1 MPPCNGAD
9 TGCNITRPEREP
21 TSYAGAPLR
30 DHLENLPWEG
40 KQMAAISRLTGAPS
54 ANGANWK
61 AINWQKAH
69 REVRRLQ
76 IRIAKAISEGRH
88 GRVQA
93 LQWLLTRSFSGKA
106 LAVKRVVS
114 NRGRKTPGVDKA
126 IWYTPKQRMAAVQ
139 HLRRRGYQARPLRRV
154 YIPKKNGK
162 MRPLGIPTMHDRAMQ
177 ALYAQA
183 LLPVAET
190 TGDPNSYG
198 FRLHRSC
205 ADAIHQCYIGL
216 AKRYSAQWIL
226 EGDIKA
232 CFDEIS
238 HDWLMKNIPMDRF
251 MLRQWLNAGYF
262 EEGTLYPTKAGT
274 PQGGIISPLLANMT
288 LDGLEAAVKA
298 VTPYRSKV
306 NVIRYADDFVITG
319 KTKELLE
326 DTIKPAVEKFL
337 KERGLRLSPEKTR
350 ITRIEDGFDFLG
362 QNPRKYSGKFLT
374 KPAKS
379 NFRTILT
386 RIRETI
392 RKFSAMKT
400 GDMIRALNPI
410 IRGWAN
416 YHRHIVANDTFRV
429 MDSQIYRYLRDW
441 AKRRHPHKG
450 ALWLAYKYWH
460 SGPKRWI
467 FSTVEK
473 APEGKRR
480 VELIRATSIRI
491 ERHIK
496 IRGAANPFDPKD
508 AAYFEKRR
516 TDQQRRRAGRTALK
530 AA

>member
-1 MPPCNGAD
+1 
-9 TGCNITRPEREP
+9 
-21 TSYAGAPLR
+21 
-30 DHLENLPWEG
+30 
-40 KQMAAISRLTGAPS
+40 MAAIARLTGAPS
-54 ANGANWK
+54 AKDSGWK
-61 AINWQKAH
+61 AINWHAAR

-76 IRIAKAISEGRH
+76 IRIAKAVREGRH
-88 GRVQA
+88 GRVKT

-114 NRGRKTPGVDKA
+114 NRGRKTPGVDGV
-126 IWYTPKQRMAAVQ
+126 IWSTQKQKMEAV
-139 HLRRRGYQARPLRRV
+139 HNLRRHGYKALPLRRTYV
-154 YIPKKNGK
+154 PKKNGK

-198 FRLHRSC
+198 FRPHRSC

-232 CFDEIS
+232 CFDDIS
-238 HDWLMKNIPMDRF
+238 HDWLLEHIPMDRF
-251 MLRQWLNAGYF
+251 MLRKWLKAGYF

-274 PQGGIISPLLANMT
+274 PQGGIISPLLANCT

-306 NVIRYADDFVITG
+306 NVIRYAADFVITG

-326 DTIKPAVEKFL
+326 ETIKPEVEKFL
-337 KERGLRLSPEKTR
+337 KERGLTLSPEKTR

-379 NFRTILT
+379 NFKTILV

-392 RKFSAMKT
+392 RKFTAQKA
-400 GDMIRALNPI
+400 GDMIRALNPM

-416 YHRHIVANDTFRV
+416 YHRHIAANDTFRV

-450 ALWLAYKYWH
+450 ARWLAQKYWH

-473 APEGKRR
+473 TPEGKRR

-516 TDQQRRRAGRTALK
+516 TDQQRRRAGRAALK

>member
-1 MPPCNGAD
+1 
-9 TGCNITRPEREP
+9 
-21 TSYAGAPLR
+21 
-30 DHLENLPWEG
+30 
-40 KQMAAISRLTGAPS
+40 MAAIARLTGAPS
-54 ANGANWK
+54 AKGNGWK
-61 AINWQKAH
+61 AINWHAVR

-76 IRIAKAISEGRH
+76 IRIAKAVREGRH
-88 GRVQA
+88 GRVKA
-93 LQWLLTRSFSGKA
+93 LQWLLTRSFAGKA

-114 NRGRKTPGVDKA
+114 NRGRKTPGVDGV
-126 IWYTPKQRMAAVQ
+126 IWSTQKQKMEAV
-139 HLRRRGYQARPLRRV
+139 HNLRRHGYKALPLRRTYV
-154 YIPKKNGK
+154 PKKNGK

-198 FRLHRSC
+198 FRPHRSC

-232 CFDEIS
+232 CFDDIS
-238 HDWLMKNIPMDRF
+238 HYWLLEHIPMDRC
-251 MLRQWLNAGYF
+251 MLGKWLKAGYF
-262 EEGTLYPTKAGT
+262 EEGSLYPTKAGT
-274 PQGGIISPLLANMT
+274 PQGGIISPLLANCT

-326 DTIKPAVEKFL
+326 ETIKPAVEKFL
-337 KERGLRLSPEKTR
+337 KERGLTLSPEKTR
-350 ITRIEDGFDFLG
+350 ITWIEDGFDFLG

-374 KPAKS
+374 KPAKA
-379 NFRTILT
+379 NFKTILV

-392 RKFSAMKT
+392 RKFTAQKT
-400 GDMIRALNPI
+400 CDMIRALNPM

-416 YHRHIVANDTFRV
+416 YHRHIAANDTFRE
-429 MDSQIYRYLRDW
+429 MDSQIYRYLRNW

-450 ALWLAYKYWH
+450 ARWLTQKYWH
-460 SGPKRWI
+460 SSSKRWV
-467 FSTVEK
+467 FSAEEK
-473 APEGKRR
+473 TPVGKRR

-508 AAYFEKRR
+508 AAYFEKRKA
-516 TDQQRRRAGRTALK
+516 DQQRRRAGRAARK

>member
-1 MPPCNGAD
+1 MAA
-9 TGCNITRPEREP
+9 IARL
-21 TSYAGAPLR
+21 AGAP
-30 DHLENLPWEG
+30 P
-40 KQMAAISRLTGAPS
+40 
-54 ANGANWK
+54 ANGNNWK
-61 AINWQKAH
+61 AINWQKAR

-76 IRIAKAISEGRH
+76 TRIAKAVRENRH
-88 GRVQA
+88 GRVKT
-93 LQWLLTRSFSGKA
+93 LQWLLSRSFSGKA

-114 NRGRKTPGVDKA
+114 NRGRKTPGVDGV
-126 IWYTPKQRMAAVQ
+126 IWSTQKQKMEAV
-139 HLRRRGYQARPLRRV
+139 HNLRRRGYKALPLRRTYV
-154 YIPKKNGK
+154 PKKNGK

-198 FRLHRSC
+198 FRPHRSC

-232 CFDEIS
+232 CFDDIS
-238 HDWLMKNIPMDRF
+238 HNWLLEHIPMDRF
-251 MLRQWLNAGYF
+251 MLRKWLKAGYF
-262 EEGTLYPTKAGT
+262 EERTLYPTKAGT

-326 DTIKPAVEKFL
+326 GTIKPAVETFL
-337 KERGLRLSPEKTR
+337 KERGLTLSPEKTR
-350 ITRIEDGFDFLG
+350 ISRIEDGFDFLG
-362 QNPRKYSGKFLT
+362 QNPRKYNGKFLT
-374 KPAKS
+374 KPARS

-386 RIRETI
+386 RIRENI
-392 RKFSAMKT
+392 RKFSAKKT

-416 YHRHIVANDTFRV
+416 FHRHIAAKASFAAL
-429 MDSQIYRYLRDW
+429 DSQVYRYLRDW
-441 AKRRHPHKG
+441 ARRRHPHKG
-450 ALWLAYKYWH
+450 RHWLRQKYWH
-460 SGPKRWI
+460 STPVSTY
-467 FSTVEK
+467 FSVVEK
-473 APEGKRR
+473 TPEDNRR
-480 VELIRATSIRI
+480 VTLIHATSTKI

-496 IRGAANPFDPKD
+496 IRGAANPFDPEY
-508 AAYFEKRR
+508 AAYF
-516 TDQQRRRAGRTALK
+516 QQRRAEQQRRFAGRAALK